1 MWKKGTLR
9 KVASGVVVT
18 LAVSLPAFQP
28 AHAADSSRWVNDL
41 HSGFR
46 LIAGPAAGDSANL
59 RAGIEIR
66 MEPGWHTYWRYP
78 GDSGVP
84 PRFDFS
90 GSSNLAA
97 AKVRFPAPHLFSDE
111 TGQTLGYEGSVVFP
125 VDVTAKDPRQPVTLR
140 VKVDY
145 AVCEKLCL
153 PVEGSAELTLGRSGD
168 SENAALAAAEARVPQ
183 PVAAAALGLTLR
195 RVSGG
200 AKPLIAVAIKA
211 PDRPV
216 QLFAEGPTPEWA
228 LPIPTPVHD
237 TQDGFEHFTF
247 ALDGLPPGVDPNK
260 GPFELT
266 FTVVAGQ
273 RAYEI
278 KTRLD

>member
-1 MWKKGTLR
+1 MF
-9 KVASGVVVT
+9 VF
-18 LAVSLPAFQP
+18 PAFQT
-28 AHAADSSRWVNDL
+28 ALAADSSHWVNDL

-46 LIAGPAAGDSANL
+46 LIAGLVPGDSGTL
-59 RAGIEIR
+59 RAGVEIR

-97 AKVRFPAPHLFSDE
+97 AEVRFPAPHLFSDE
-111 TGQTLGYEGSVVFP
+111 TGKTIGYEGSVIFP
-125 VDVTAKDPRQPVTLR
+125 VEVTAKDPRQPVTLR
-140 VKVDY
+140 MKINY

-153 PVEGSAELTLGRSGD
+153 PVEGSAELTLRHGGGT
-168 SENAALAAAEARVPQ
+168 ENPTLAAAEARVPR
-183 PVAAAALGLTLR
+183 PVTAAAIGFTVR
-195 RVSGG
+195 RASIGP
-200 AKPLIAVAIKA
+200 KPLIAVTLKA
-211 PDRPV
+211 PDHPV
-216 QLFAEGPTPEWA
+216 QLIAEGPTPDWA
-228 LPIPTPVHD
+228 LPIPTPV
-237 TQDGFEHFTF
+237 QDAPDGLQHFTF
-247 ALDGLPPGVDPNK
+247 ALDGLPPGVNPNQ

-266 FTVVAGQ
+266 FTVITAT